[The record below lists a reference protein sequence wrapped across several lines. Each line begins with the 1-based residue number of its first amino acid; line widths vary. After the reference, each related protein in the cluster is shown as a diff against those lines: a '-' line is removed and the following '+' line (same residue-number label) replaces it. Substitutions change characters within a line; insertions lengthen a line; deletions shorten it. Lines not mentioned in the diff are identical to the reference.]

1 MARAGRAAVL
11 LVGMLDPFAEGAV
24 VAQRYRILK
33 EIGRGGMG
41 VVYRVEH
48 IHTGQEHALKIL
60 NVPSGLSAE
69 LIERFKR
76 EARAPAR
83 IKSEHVVTVTDADVM
98 PERGGTPFLVMELL
112 DGTDLERV
120 LEERQRLTSREV
132 IDVFE
137 QIARVLDKAHA
148 LGIVHRDLKPE
159 NLFFHRRADG
169 TTVLKVL
176 DFGISKLMGEGDGDA
191 VAAVVLTR
199 PGALMGTPLYMSP
212 EQAGTGGT
220 VGPRSDVWALGI
232 VAVRLLTGEYYWR
245 AQSVGEM
252 MAQLLRDPLYPP
264 RERWPWLPEGFDAWF
279 ARSCDRDPNERFAT
293 VSEQL
298 AALATVLG
306 ESLDAFRRPSLGPVL
321 APAAVRIGTE
331 RPSVRELGAT
341 TPAEHPDVPRP
352 QPVQAKPSRTWVLR
366 MVFAA
371 IALAAFSS
379 SGYMLFG
386 RTIARTSTPDSN
398 RLDAGGSLPVPSST
412 PPSVPSP
419 AAASAAPQDAGVAS
433 PSTLRTD
440 AGPSGLGRPSRIVP
454 TSTTHNP
461 VAP

>member
-1 MARAGRAAVL
+1 
-11 LVGMLDPFAEGAV
+11 MLEPFAEGAV

-69 LIERFKR
+69 LVERFKR

-120 LEERQRLTSREV
+120 LDERQRMTSREV

-169 TTVLKVL
+169 STVLKVL
-176 DFGISKLMGEGDGDA
+176 DFGISKLMGEGDGDP

-232 VAVRLLTGEYYWR
+232 VTVRLLTGEYYWR

-264 RERWPWLPEGFDAWF
+264 RDRWPWLPEGFDAWF
-279 ARSCDRDPNERFAT
+279 ARSCDRDPDKRFAT

-298 AALATVLG
+298 ATLAAVLG

-321 APAAVRIGTE
+321 APMAVRIGTE

-341 TPAEHPDVPRP
+341 TPADDGHASPLRAPVVASPRRAWGRWLALVAAALVGLGVVGLAVVRFAVTGPTAAPTPPADLKVVDASSASLVPP
-352 QPVQAKPSRTWVLR
+352 TEASQGAVPTASS
-366 MVFAA
+366 
-371 IALAAFSS
+371 ALAHDA
-379 SGYMLFG
+379 
-386 RTIARTSTPDSN
+386 STVTQ
-398 RLDAGGSLPVPSST
+398 GSVRR
-412 PPSVPSP
+412 
-419 AAASAAPQDAGVAS
+419 DAGVAA
-433 PSTLRTD
+433 P
-440 AGPSGLGRPSRIVP
+440 GRP
-454 TSTTHNP
+454 THAGATATTHNP